1 MGKGVGAGDTV
12 AEGGQGEEG
21 QYRPERSSR
30 PAHDS
35 VSSMDVGIVG
45 GTGPAGRALA
55 ARLAS
60 VGLKV
65 VIGSRSAERAQEIV
79 DGLHRKWPDRQLPLG
94 AAVNAEAAGAPLV
107 VLATPWDAAADTAA
121 SLRDELAGKVVVS
134 MGNALAKIDGELQ
147 AVVPPGGSVAA
158 GVQAAV
164 PGALVSAAF
173 HHLPARSLGDLERP
187 ASGDVLVC
195 TDSPAALDATMDLIR
210 RIPDLRP
217 FAAGSLAA
225 AAPVEAFT
233 AVLLGL
239 NARYKGRA
247 TLHLTGIEAPGGAEG
262 ERRP

>member
-1 MGKGVGAGDTV
+1 
-12 AEGGQGEEG
+12 
-21 QYRPERSSR
+21 
-30 PAHDS
+30 
-35 VSSMDVGIVG
+35 MDVGIVG

-65 VIGSRSAERAQEIV
+65 VIGSRSADRAQEIV
-79 DGLHRKWPDRQLPLG
+79 DGIHEKWPGRDLPVTP
-94 AAVNAEAAGAPLV
+94 AANAEAAAAPLV
-107 VLATPWDAAADTAA
+107 VVATPWDAAADTAA
-121 SLRDELAGKVVVS
+121 SLSNELSGKVVVS
-134 MGNALAKIDGELQ
+134 MANALAKVAGELQ
-147 AVVPPGGSVAA
+147 AVVPPLGSVAA

-164 PGALVSAAF
+164 PDALVSAAF

-195 TDSPAALDATMDLIR
+195 TDHDEALQATTELIQR
-210 RIPDLRP
+210 VPDLRA

-225 AAPVEAFT
+225 AGPVEAFT

-239 NARYKGRA
+239 NGRYKGRA
-247 TLHLTGIEAPGGAEG
+247 TIHLAGITVPPASAGAEG

>member
-1 MGKGVGAGDTV
+1 
-12 AEGGQGEEG
+12 
-21 QYRPERSSR
+21 
-30 PAHDS
+30 
-35 VSSMDVGIVG
+35 MDVGIVG
-45 GTGPAGRALA
+45 GTGPAGRALG

-60 VGLKV
+60 VGIKV

-79 DGLHRKWPDRQLPLG
+79 DEIHKKWPERDLPLS
-94 AAVNAEAAGAPLV
+94 AAANAEAAGAPVV

-121 SLRDELAGKVVVS
+121 SLQGDLSGKVVIS

-147 AVVPPGGSVAA
+147 AVVPPLGSVAA

-164 PGALVSAAF
+164 PEALVSAAF

-195 TDSPAALDATMDLIR
+195 TDHAEALQATSDLISR
-210 RIPDLRP
+210 MPDLRP
-217 FAAGSLAA
+217 LHAGSLAA

-247 TLHLTGIEAPGGAEG
+247 TIHLTGIDATRSAGAEG
-262 ERRP
+262 ERQP